1 MSEEHENDIIQQLEQ
16 LSKLAPLIRY
26 LIGGAIAIATAVLSV
41 GGWVWHTSNKVDDH
55 EKRLD
60 TVEPKTISLEH
71 WRAVYEARPMPSTQ
85 DVFLLDK
92 RLQRVEDGQATMI
105 DTLKRIEGK
114 L

>member
-1 MSEEHENDIIQQLEQ
+1 MSEEHENDILEQLEQ

-26 LIGGAIAIATAVLSV
+26 LIGGAVAIASAVITV
-41 GGWVWHTSNKVDDH
+41 GGWVWHTSHRVETH
-55 EKRLD
+55 EIRLN
-60 TVEPKTISLEH
+60 TVEPKTTSLEH